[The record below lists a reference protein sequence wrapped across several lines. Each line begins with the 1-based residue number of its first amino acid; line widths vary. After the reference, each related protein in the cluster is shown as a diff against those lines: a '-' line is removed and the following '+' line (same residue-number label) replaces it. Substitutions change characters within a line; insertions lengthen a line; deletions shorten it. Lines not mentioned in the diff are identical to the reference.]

1 MLEFASSSLD
11 CIERIFSSTGLLSRS
26 IQEYEMRQ
34 EQKEMSLKV
43 MEAYEGDLVLLV
55 EAATGIGKSW
65 AYLVPALLWAA
76 ARKGFT
82 VISTNTI
89 ALQEQL
95 IKKDIPFL
103 LDILKLDLQATLV
116 KGMSNYFCF
125 RKYEEALLEKSLFT
139 PQEKSDMDK
148 LQLFAET
155 CREGSFSEMNSPLS
169 PGMWE
174 KVSAERSACTHVECP
189 HFKECFFFK
198 ARKALEDSQI
208 LIVNHH
214 LLVAEMAMRLRPDFQ
229 EEKSIL
235 PKFSKIVVDEAH
247 HLEEIALESFSVKI
261 DRLDLVRY
269 LGRIYSDHQPQKSR
283 LGLLKSDLASKGVN
297 CSSTLAMAI
306 DVDIPAQKRIALATL
321 EQFFL
326 SVEEFCEQELISE
339 SSLEMREKRW
349 RFSDEKTAISRW
361 QEEVKGLFTF
371 VQEEW
376 KKLFSSL
383 ELLKQEIGRGLS
395 DTNKD
400 LFSLHFTAL
409 DMITGVLIQRL
420 SQLEHFVVAPSDEK
434 RVRWVEISSPLAM
447 KNIILVDAKLNV
459 SEYLKKYLFL
469 AKDTAVLCSATLT
482 SNQNFSF
489 LKQQIGISG
498 KEFAERVSEKTYDSP
513 FDFQKNALFLVPSD
527 ISYPHEYGFIEE
539 AVSMIKEI
547 LKVSHGGCF
556 ILFTSYDMLQKC
568 YDKIVK
574 APDRLPFH
582 YLRQGEAAKQTLIE
596 KFKQKKDSVLFAT
609 SSFWEGIDI
618 AGNALRCVI
627 LTKLPFRVPS
637 EPLFQAMSEMYTK
650 EGKDPFSEYS
660 LPQACLKFKQGFGRL
675 IRTKEDR
682 GCVVCLDKR
691 IMTKPYGKAF
701 LKSLPNCPVVYKKR
715 VELFK
720 SMQEFYQGF
729 GA

>member
-1 MLEFASSSLD
+1 MLELISSSSD
-11 CIERIFSSTGLLSRS
+11 CIEKIFSPTGLLSRS
-26 IQEYEMRQ
+26 VQEYEMRE

-43 MEAYEGDLVLLV
+43 MEAYEGNLVLLV

-65 AYLVPALLWAA
+65 AYLIPALLWAA
-76 ARKGFT
+76 AKKGPT

-103 LDILKLDLQATLV
+103 LDTLKLDLEVTLV

-139 PQEKSDMDK
+139 PEEKSDMDK

-155 CREGSFSEMNSPLS
+155 SRGGSFSEMNDPLS
-169 PGMWE
+169 AGMWE

-198 ARKALEDSQI
+198 ARKALEDAQI

-235 PKFSKIVVDEAH
+235 PKFSRIVLDEAH
-247 HLEEIALESFSVKI
+247 HLEEIALESFSVRI

-269 LGRIYSDHQPQKSR
+269 LGRIYSDNQPQKSR
-283 LGLLKSDLASKGVN
+283 LGLLKSDLIGKKIQFSPAAA
-297 CSSTLAMAI
+297 TAI
-306 DVDIPAQKRIALATL
+306 DVEIPAQKRIALAAL

-326 SVEEFCEQELISE
+326 SIEEFCQQELISE
-339 SSLEMREKRW
+339 SSLETREKRW
-349 RFSDEKTAISRW
+349 RFSDEKTATLRW
-361 QEEVKGLFTF
+361 QEGIKGLFIA

-376 KKLFSSL
+376 NKLFSL
-383 ELLKQEIGRGLS
+383 INLLKQEIERGLS
-395 DTNKD
+395 SSSKD
-400 LFSLHFTAL
+400 VFSLHFTAF

-420 SQLEHFVVAPSDEK
+420 SQLEHFVVAPCDER
-434 RVRWVEISSPLAM
+434 RVRWVEVSSPLAM
-447 KNIILVDAKLNV
+447 KNIMLVDAKLNV
-459 SEYLKKYLFL
+459 SEYLKKYLFS
-469 AKDTAVLCSATLT
+469 AKETAVLCSATLT

-489 LKQQIGISG
+489 LKQQIGILG
-498 KEFAERVSEKTYDSP
+498 NEFVERVSEKVYDSP
-513 FDFQKNALFLVPSD
+513 FDFQKNTLFLVPQD

-547 LKVSHGGCF
+547 LRISKGGCF
-556 ILFTSYDMLQKC
+556 VLFTSYDMLQKC

-574 APDRLPFH
+574 ASDKLALN
-582 YLRQGEAAKQTLIE
+582 YLKQGEASKLTLIE
-596 KFKQKKDSVLFAT
+596 RFRQKKNSVLFAT

-618 AGNALRCVI
+618 AGEALRCVV

-637 EPLFQAMSEMYTK
+637 DPLFQAMSEMYTK

-660 LPQACLKFKQGFGRL
+660 LPHACLKFKQGFGRL

-691 IMTKPYGKAF
+691 IMTKNYGKTF
-701 LKSLPNCPVVYKKR
+701 LKSLPNSPVIYKKKS
-715 VELFK
+715 ELIK
-720 SMQEFYQGF
+720 RMEEFYQGS